1 MDRMFEE
8 LDNALNDL
16 KNFLIQ
22 NDAVLDEG
30 ITFEIIL
37 TNKSK
42 PYLESRKQENKALII
57 NAIAYQ
63 ENFDFQM
70 SEATTNILNLFKE
83 FAISLDKNKE
93 KLRGT
98 EINF

>member
-1 MDRMFEE
+1 MAQTNEESTIVFDNLVDQLTKNMDRMFEE

-37 TNKSK
+37 TNKAK
-42 PYLESRKQENKALII
+42 PYVERRKQETKALII

-63 ENFDFQM
+63 ENFDF
-70 SEATTNILNLFKE
+70 
-83 FAISLDKNKE
+83 
-93 KLRGT
+93 
-98 EINF
+98 